1 MATWFPIWALRGELS
16 SKNVLVEFQVSTSS
30 ASVKS
35 QSPRIILVFLTVRSN
50 CDYDHVWVCVHVL
63 PCQVCVPREGCHE
76 LRVGPCTALVDLRQ
90 LYALILC
97 ADRTGRSSWECALTS
112 MGGAKVRKSEVKRQI
127 RSCPEVGVERYIRPD
142 SKNQTWKI
150 NNVTDFLRQTTV
162 QRKHEAEK
170 QGCLFLN
177 GICRRLHIW
186 FVLQTIPLNNF
197 ATADPR
203 THFVSSSLQYPIIF
217 STSKPLSLFQ
227 LPLSLILCTSAA
239 IFPALSLC
247 ETQLSVVQHSLGR
260 PPKASDHSCMLLPTR
275 VGSGGRPSVCYRL
288 VPLSLLSFAQH
299 WHHVPT

>member
-1 MATWFPIWALRGELS
+1 MTFVPLRMPRYKWRRHVTIMATWFPIWALRGELS

-150 NNVTDFLRQTTV
+150 NNVTDF
-162 QRKHEAEK
+162 
-170 QGCLFLN
+170 
-177 GICRRLHIW
+177 
-186 FVLQTIPLNNF
+186 FVK
-197 ATADPR
+197 
-203 THFVSSSLQYPIIF
+203 LQYNENMKQKSRDVF
-217 STSKPLSLFQ
+217 F
-227 LPLSLILCTSAA
+227 
-239 IFPALSLC
+239 
-247 ETQLSVVQHSLGR
+247 
-260 PPKASDHSCMLLPTR
+260 
-275 VGSGGRPSVCYRL
+275 
-288 VPLSLLSFAQH
+288 
-299 WHHVPT
+299 

>member
-150 NNVTDFLRQTTV
+150 NNVTDF
-162 QRKHEAEK
+162 
-170 QGCLFLN
+170 
-177 GICRRLHIW
+177 
-186 FVLQTIPLNNF
+186 FVK
-197 ATADPR
+197 
-203 THFVSSSLQYPIIF
+203 LQYNENMKQRSRDVFFLMESVADYIFDLYCKRFHLIISPQPTQEFISSRVLCNIQTYLAPVNPCHYF
-217 STSKPLSLFQ
+217 SF
-227 LPLSLILCTSAA
+227 LC
-239 IFPALSLC
+239 L
-247 ETQLSVVQHSLGR
+247 
-260 PPKASDHSCMLLPTR
+260 
-275 VGSGGRPSVCYRL
+275 
-288 VPLSLLSFAQH
+288 
-299 WHHVPT
+299 